1 MYVYI
6 YILSYVVYACF
17 APLKK
22 DEMSSHL
29 AYTLKL
35 VPHSDGSFVAQINL
49 TWDKSENV
57 PYYFMLRSQSPQS
70 SEVYDRQ

>member
-1 MYVYI
+1 
-6 YILSYVVYACF
+6 VVYAFF

-49 TWDKSENV
+49 T
-57 PYYFMLRSQSPQS
+57 
-70 SEVYDRQ
+70 